1 MSGDMAVFTSG
12 MEDFASALYKSRSTG
27 VCVIQE
33 GLIRSVNPVLEKI
46 TDLKAEDIQGRPWG
60 DLIHTDDRKLFL
72 ADPDKPTG
80 ITESSLLFRIMTK
93 DGGFRWM
100 MGTFTPTK
108 FHTRPAL
115 LAILADVSERE
126 KIHEEFKVR
135 EEDLLRTT
143 EGTLRAIE
151 KIVEMK
157 DPFIAGHQRRVA
169 RLSYAI
175 AKHLGFTDAASRTL
189 RMAALVHDVG
199 KVSIPIQVLAKP
211 MHLSDDEYS
220 IVRMHPLIGY
230 EILKDIDHL
239 AFVGEVI
246 LQHHERIDGSG
257 YPSGLTGNNMLPEA
271 KIISVADVVEAMVSQ
286 RPHRPAMGIE
296 DAIAEIRKGRGVE
309 YDLDVADACVA
320 LFHDLGFTLEA
331 EAEGAF

>member
-1 MSGDMAVFTSG
+1 MSGMAVFTSG
-12 MEDFASALYKSRSTG
+12 MGDIASALYGSRSMG
-27 VCVIQE
+27 ICIIEE
-33 GLIRSVNPVLEKI
+33 GLIRNVNPLLEDVSGI
-46 TDLKAEDIQGRPWG
+46 RGEDLQGRPWM
-60 DLIHTDDRKLFL
+60 DLVHPDDRKLFPADL
-72 ADPDKPTG
+72 AKAEGVADF
-80 ITESSLLFRIMTK
+80 SLHFRLMTK
-93 DGGFRWM
+93 DAGPRWT
-100 MGTFTPTK
+100 MGSFTPTR
-108 FHTRPAL
+108 FHNRRAL
-115 LAILADVSERE
+115 LAILSDVSEHE
-126 KIHEEFKVR
+126 KVHEEFKIR

-175 AKHLGFTDAASRTL
+175 AKHLGFNDRACKTL

-239 AFVGEVI
+239 AFVGEII

-257 YPSGLTGNNMLPEA
+257 YPSGLTGDKMLPEA
-271 KIISVADVVEAMVSQ
+271 RIICVADVVEAMVSQ
-286 RPHRPAMGIE
+286 RPHRPAMGLE
-296 DAIAEIRKGRGVE
+296 DAIAEVRKGRGVE
-309 YDLDVADACVA
+309 YDTEVADACVA
-320 LFHDLGFTLEA
+320 LFHDLGFSLEA
-331 EAEGAF
+331 ESEGAF